1 MNLTVEKLEKNMAKL
16 TVEVGADVF
25 EAAIKTVYNKQ
36 KGQISVPGFRKGK
49 VPQAYL
55 EKMYGAEMFYEDA
68 ANEVISNEYPKVFD
82 ETDLEIVSSP
92 EVEVVQAKKGEPFI
106 FTATVAV
113 KPEVTLGQYKEIEV
127 EAAKVEVTEEDVA
140 AELKKEQE
148 QNARTFAVEDRAVV
162 SGDEVVIDYEGF
174 VDGVAF
180 EGGKG
185 EDYPLVIGSHSFIDT
200 FEDQLIGKNIGD
212 EVEVNVTFP
221 EEYHAPELA
230 AKPALFKVKIK
241 SINANELPELNDEF
255 AQDVGGF
262 DTLDEYKKDIK
273 TKLTEKK
280 EKEAKSQ
287 KEEKVIE
294 KIIENAT
301 MEIPDAMINT
311 TMKQMVDEFAQRLSY
326 QGLKLEQYFQF
337 TGLNMAKFEE
347 QCKPQALARIQSR
360 LVLEKIVEVENI
372 TVSEEELEKE
382 LTNIASMYQMEL
394 DKLKELMGDAEK
406 DAIKKDTAV
415 QKAVDFVVE
424 AAKEV

>member
-36 KGQISVPGFRKGK
+36 KNQISVPGFRKGK

-82 ETDLEIVSSP
+82 ETELEIVSSP
-92 EVEVVQAKKGEPFI
+92 EVEVIQAKKGEPFI
-106 FTATVAV
+106 FAATVAV
-113 KPEVTLGQYKEIEV
+113 KPEVTLGQYKDIEV
-127 EAAKVEVTEEDVA
+127 EVEKAEVTDEEVE

-148 QNARTFAVEDRAVV
+148 QNKRTFAVEDRAVV
-162 SGDEVVIDYEGF
+162 SGDEVMIDYEGF
-174 VDGVAF
+174 VDGTAF
-180 EGGKG
+180 QGGKG

-230 AKPALFKVKIK
+230 GKPAMFKVNVKG
-241 SINANELPELNDEF
+241 INASELPELNDEF

-262 DTLDEYKKDIK
+262 DTLDEYKNDIK
-273 TKLTEKK
+273 TKLAEKK
-280 EKEAKSQ
+280 EKEAKAK
-287 KEEKVIE
+287 KEDKVMEKVV
-294 KIIENAT
+294 ENAT
-301 MEIPDAMINT
+301 MDIPEAMIT
-311 TMKQMVDEFAQRLSY
+311 TTVKQMVDEFAQRLSY
-326 QGLKLEQYFQF
+326 QGLRLEQYFQF

-372 TVSEEELEKE
+372 TVTDEELDAEIA
-382 LTNIASMYQMEL
+382 NMASMYQMEAE
-394 DKLKELMGDAEK
+394 KIKELMGDAEK

-415 QKAVDFVVE
+415 QKALDFVVT

>member
-36 KGQISVPGFRKGK
+36 KNQISVPGFRKGK

-82 ETDLEIVSSP
+82 ETELEIVSSP
-92 EVEVVQAKKGEPFI
+92 EVEVIQAKKGEPFI
-106 FTATVAV
+106 FAATVAV
-113 KPEVTLGQYKEIEV
+113 KPEVTLGQYKDIEV
-127 EAAKVEVTEEDVA
+127 EVEKAEVTDEEVE

-148 QNARTFAVEDRAVV
+148 QNKRTFAVEDRAVV
-162 SGDEVVIDYEGF
+162 SGDEVMIDYEGF
-174 VDGVAF
+174 VDGTAF
-180 EGGKG
+180 QGGKG

-230 AKPALFKVKIK
+230 GKPAMFKVNVKG
-241 SINANELPELNDEF
+241 INASELPELNDEF

-262 DTLDEYKKDIK
+262 DTLDEYKNVIK
-273 TKLTEKK
+273 TKLAEKK
-280 EKEAKSQ
+280 EKEAKAK
-287 KEEKVIE
+287 KEDKVMEKVV
-294 KIIENAT
+294 ENAT
-301 MEIPDAMINT
+301 MDIPEAMIT
-311 TMKQMVDEFAQRLSY
+311 TTVKQMVDEFAQRLSY
-326 QGLKLEQYFQF
+326 QGLRLEQYFQF

-372 TVSEEELEKE
+372 TVTDEELDAEIA
-382 LTNIASMYQMEL
+382 NMASMYQMEAE
-394 DKLKELMGDAEK
+394 KIKELMGDAEK

-415 QKAVDFVVE
+415 QKALDFVVT